1 MRYIIAAATAFALI
15 AGIAL
20 GFVGSKGLDGSA
32 SAAPKAQ
39 AVEEQNVDASGF
51 IAVHEQGTANV
62 AGTVD
67 VGNLPAV
74 QDVNVVS
81 APSQEPTLIE
91 LTFTTV
97 PTSTTISRSNLV
109 DISDCGLISVFVLG
123 SSFITDTTLGSPNGT
138 QLISVRLAGD
148 HLGDRVDGVRSASIL
163 NVPTNLPFILITS
176 GGSSSSQGEASTGWI
191 YCAP

>member
-1 MRYIIAAATAFALI
+1 MRR
-15 AGIAL
+15 
-20 GFVGSKGLDGSA
+20 GLDGSA

-39 AVEEQNVDASGF
+39 AVEEQNLDGSGF

-81 APSQEPTLIE
+81 ASSQEPRLIE

-97 PTSTTISRSNLV
+97 PTSTSISRSNLV

-123 SSFITDTTLGSPNGT
+123 SSGLNDTTLGSPDGN
-138 QLISVRLAGD
+138 QLIPVRLP
-148 HLGDRVDGVRSASIL
+148 GDRIGDTSPVRGSSVL
-163 NVPTNLPFILITS
+163 NVPMNLPFILITA
-176 GGSSSSQGEASTGWI
+176 GGSSSQQGEASTGWI